1 MESHLIFKQSREGR
15 KGITIPKNKYYKKNV
30 NEIIPDKFLR
40 KSDSNLPEVGEQD
53 TVRHFVNLSTLNYHI
68 DKNIYPLGSC
78 TMKYNP
84 KINEIVGNFSGFTE
98 LHPLQSEETTQ
109 GALQIIYEL
118 GEMLR
123 NITGFDDITMQPV
136 AGAHGEYTGL
146 LLIRAYHKLHGNAR
160 KYIII
165 PDSSHGT
172 NPASCIMAG
181 YQTIEIKSDENGIVN
196 IDKLKEIINEDVA
209 GMMITN
215 PNTLGLF
222 ESNIK
227 EIADL
232 LHSKGALLYMDGANL
247 NALLGIVKPGM
258 AGVDILHFNLHKTF
272 ATPHGGGGPGGGAI
286 AVNSL
291 LSDFLPIP
299 YVSMIGDRYQMR
311 YDKKNSIGNIH
322 SFYGNFLV
330 MVKAYTYLKMIGEEN
345 LGKISSNAII
355 NANYIKERL
364 KKYYHIM
371 YDKNCMHEVI
381 LDGTLQKN
389 KYGVRTLDIAKR
401 LLDYGFHAPTI
412 YFPLIVSEALMIEPT
427 ETEDKDTIDKFCDIM
442 IKIAKEAEENPELL
456 KSAPHNTPV
465 RRLNDALAVKKLNV
479 SFEE

>member
-1 MESHLIFKQSREGR
+1 MENYLIFKQSQEGHR
-15 KGITIPKNKYYKKNV
+15 GITVPINKYYKKNV
-30 NEIIPDKFLR
+30 NEIIPNKFLR

-53 TVRHFVNLSTLNYHI
+53 AVRHFTNLSTLNYHI

-84 KINEIVGNFSGFTE
+84 KINEVVANFSGFTDI
-98 LHPLQSEETTQ
+98 HPLQSEKTTQ
-109 GALQIIYEL
+109 GALQLIYEL

-123 NITGFDDITMQPV
+123 SITGFDDITLQPV

-146 LLIRAYHKLHGNAR
+146 LLIRAYQELKGNAR

-165 PDSSHGT
+165 PDSAHGT

-181 YQTIEIKSDENGIVN
+181 YQTIEIKSDENGLVN
-196 IDKLKEIINEDVA
+196 INKLKEIVNEDVA

-247 NALLGIVKPGM
+247 NALLGIVKPGI

-291 LSDFLPIP
+291 LSDFLPVP
-299 YVSMIGDRYQMR
+299 YISKIGEQYKMK
-311 YDKKNSIGNIH
+311 YNKKNSIGKIH

-345 LGKISSNAII
+345 LEKISRNAII

-364 KKYYHIM
+364 KKYYHLM
-371 YDKNCMHEVI
+371 YDKNCMHEVV
-381 LDGTLQKN
+381 LDGTLQKS
-389 KYGVRTLDIAKR
+389 KYGIRTLDIAKR

-412 YFPLIVSEALMIEPT
+412 YFPLIVHEALMIEPT
-427 ETEDKDTIDKFCDIM
+427 ETEDKETIDKFCDIM

-465 RRLNDALAVKKLNV
+465 RRLNDALAVKKLNI